1 MENEVK
7 IVPDELF
14 NGKVFLPEDDWMD
27 TDISEDWLDPTDEWE
42 TAKNSLYIGD
52 APVCAQG
59 GLTLLTG
66 QSGNG
71 KTMTLAMMMAAV
83 FRRKYGQ
90 FELGPD
96 IEAPTILYV
105 DTEMEKYNTQRLM
118 NRVYYLNGWE
128 FKTNKPQFRI
138 IRLRDTVNVKE
149 RWRKVLKAIDE
160 VKPTF
165 CFLDGLLDLVE
176 DFNDNKECH
185 LLIRKLMSAA
195 TWYDISLVGVIHQN
209 PGGDKMAGHIGSFG
223 ERKAITVL
231 ATKKDKNGND
241 IIFKIEQKKARD
253 KDANDLSFRVE
264 DDRLHIGIPVPAD
277 GSEFENKQEE
287 EVVKNMKKLFNVIFD
302 ESHDRY
308 TTGDFEDRVR
318 TAIKQIG
325 LSGGKGSDYTVA
337 SIKDYFVGQ
346 QWVANKTGDRGAK
359 FWVKN
364 IPFV

>member
-1 MENEVK
+1 MENEVN

-128 FKTNKPQFRI
+128 FKTNKPQLRI

-149 RWRKVLKAIDE
+149 RWRKVLKAINE

-195 TWYDISLVGVIHQN
+195 TWYDMSLVGVIHQN

-231 ATKKDKNGND
+231 ATKKDKNGNEVV
-241 IIFKIEQKKARD
+241 FKVEQKKARD
-253 KDANDLSFRVE
+253 KDAEDLQFRVE
-264 DDRLHIGIPVPAD
+264 DDKLHIGIPVPVD
-277 GSEFENKQEE
+277 SQVEDNNTIYRNFETIMAGLTLSTRDIRAKVMDKMHLSANQA
-287 EVVKNMKKLFNVIFD
+287 MKI
-302 ESHDRY
+302 
-308 TTGDFEDRVR
+308 
-318 TAIKQIG
+318 IKQAVDEGI
-325 LSGGKGSDYTVA
+325 LNADEVWNADHTKIKSCHYTF
-337 SIKDYFVGQ
+337 INKD
-346 QWVANKTGDRGAK
+346 KP
-359 FWVKN
+359 
-364 IPFV
+364 PF